1 MKNRRQSAIIQ
12 AGNRE
17 IRDIE
22 RPSLKISD
30 YFAQNVFTLDK
41 MRMFLSDET
50 YKIVSKTIEKGHK
63 IDRSVAQ
70 QVANAMKTWAISKG
84 ATHYTHW
91 FQPLTGLTA
100 EKHDTFFSP
109 TSQGKGIEKF
119 DGDTLIQGEPDGSS
133 FPSGGLRTTHE
144 ARGYTAWDPS
154 SPAFIV
160 EIGKSGR
167 TLCIPTIFISYGGAS
182 MDFKAPLLKS
192 QEFLEKAALPVV
204 NLFDRN
210 ATRVVPTLGWE
221 QEFFLIDDA
230 LYNARPD
237 LVISGRTVLGHGP
250 SKGQQLD
257 DHYFGTIP
265 ERVYAFMTELEIE
278 SLKLGIPLKTRHNE
292 VAPGQ
297 YEFAPVFDEVN
308 RAVDQNQLLMDLMK
322 RVAKRHKMEVLLHE
336 KPFAGLNGSG
346 KHNNWSLKTDTG
358 TNLLSPGKTPRKNIQ
373 FLTFFVNTIK
383 AVNDYSD
390 LLRASIASAGN
401 DHRLGANEAPPA
413 IISVFIGD
421 ALTKVLKEIMS
432 RVSINSLDDYDKMDL
447 KLDIHEMIPD
457 LLLDNTDRNRTS
469 PFAFTGNKFEFR
481 AVGSSANCS
490 FPMTVLNTIVGETL
504 TKFGEEVKKFQD
516 KGDKKDTAIFKVLKK
531 YIKDCQP
538 ILFEGDNY
546 SAEWAKEAKKRGL
559 SNVRSSAYAL
569 DFLHSK
575 EAKKIFSKHEIFT
588 ENELEA
594 RHEVSLENYGLKI
607 QIEARLIGQ
616 IASAQVIPAVVSYLN
631 DLTENVLKLNEIG
644 VAKKNYVAQMKLI
657 EYINEKMGSV
667 NDNVVAMINCR
678 KKLNKITDASKKSKA
693 YSDQIIPFME
703 KIRRDIDK
711 LELVIADDY
720 WPLPKYSELLFIK

>member
-1 MKNRRQSAIIQ
+1 MENTRKSAIAQ
-12 AGNRE
+12 AANRE

-41 MRMFLSDET
+41 MRLFLSDET

-63 IDRSVAQ
+63 IDRSIAQ

-100 EKHDTFFSP
+100 EKHDTFFTP
-109 TSQGKGIEKF
+109 VSQGKGIEKF

-160 EIGKSGR
+160 EVGKSGR
-167 TLCIPTIFISYGGAS
+167 TLCIPTIFISYGGSS

-192 QEFLEKAALPVV
+192 QEFIERAALPVV

-210 ATRVVPTLGWE
+210 ATRVIPTLGWE
-221 QEFFLIDDA
+221 QEFFLIDEA

-237 LVISGRTVLGHGP
+237 LVIAGRTLLGHGP

-265 ERVYAFMTELEIE
+265 ERVYAYMLELEVE

-322 RVAKRHKMEVLLHE
+322 RVAKRHKLQVLLHE

-383 AVNDYSD
+383 AVKDYSD
-390 LLRASIASAGN
+390 LLRTSIASAGN

-421 ALTKVLKEIMS
+421 ALSKVLKEIMS
-432 RVSINSLDDYDKMDL
+432 RVSTNSMDDYDKMDL
-447 KLDIHEMIPD
+447 KLDIHNMIPD

-504 TKFGEEVKKFQD
+504 TKFTADVKKFQE

-531 YIKDCQP
+531 YIKECQP

-546 SAEWAKEAKKRGL
+546 SEEWAKEAEKRGL
-559 SNVRSSAYAL
+559 SNIRSTAYAL
-569 DFLHSK
+569 DFLNSK
-575 EAKKIFSKHEIFT
+575 ESKKLFSKHEIFT
-588 ENELEA
+588 ESELEA
-594 RHEVSLENYGLKI
+594 RYEVSQENYGLKI
-607 QIEARLIGQ
+607 QIEARLLGQ
-616 IASAQVIPAVVSYLN
+616 IATAQIIPAAVSYLN
-631 DLTENVLKLNEIG
+631 DLSDNVIKLKQVGIT
-644 VAKKNYVAQMKLI
+644 KKNLAAQMKLI
-657 EYINEKMGSV
+657 EYINEKIGTL
-667 NDNVVAMINCR
+667 NDHILALINCR
-678 KKLNKITDASKKSKA
+678 KKLNKIEHASKKSKA
-693 YSDQIIPFME
+693 YSDEVIPYMQ

-711 LELVIADDY
+711 LELVISDEY
-720 WPLPKYSELLFIK
+720 WPFPKYREMLFIK